1 MMIMQ
6 KNYSDILKIDK
17 RNALLAFALL
27 LFPYFSFAQSS
38 PTISWKADTTKIRIG
53 EQIKLSI
60 EVKAPKKDIV
70 VFPDI
75 QTNTDSLEIVGKS
88 TVDTSFKKDNAIY
101 GVVYSITS
109 FDTGKYNIPGIKVLA
124 GRDTLSTDPFNIEVI
139 TVPVDTLKQSRYGI
153 KDVKE
158 DPYTFKEIA
167 QKYYWIPILI
177 LVLTLLAWE
186 VWRIIKR
193 RRIAKIAPEMLLS
206 PYERAKYR
214 LNRLDNAKYIEKG
227 EVKEFYIA
235 LTDVIRLYLDEQF
248 CLPAPE
254 STSAEILADMK
265 KLKLSKEQYR
275 QMREFL
281 TDADLVKFAKMFPSG
296 EDNERYRIY
305 TETIIDTLRPE
316 PAPDSDTD
324 AVKDPSKQSKE
335 NDRK

>member
-1 MMIMQ
+1 MQ
-6 KNYSDILKIDK
+6 KNYSDILKID
-17 RNALLAFALL
+17 RLAVVSLFLMMLLPLFA
-27 LFPYFSFAQSS
+27 FAQSA

-75 QTNTDSLEIVGKS
+75 TTNTDSLEIVGKS
-88 TVDTSFKKDNAIY
+88 AVDTSFKKDNAIY
-101 GVVYSITS
+101 AVVYNITS
-109 FDTGKYNIPGIKVLA
+109 FDPGKYSIPGIKVLA
-124 GRDTLSTDPFNIEVI
+124 GMDTLSTDPFNIEVI

-153 KDVKE
+153 KDVRE
-158 DPYTFKEIA
+158 DPYTFKEVV
-167 QKYYWIPILI
+167 QKYYWIPIALVILALI
-177 LVLTLLAWE
+177 AWE
-186 VWRIIKR
+186 VYRLIKR
-193 RRIAKIAPEMLLS
+193 RRLAKIAPEMLLS

-214 LNRLDNAKYIEKG
+214 LNRLDSAKYIEKG
-227 EVKEFYIA
+227 QVKEFYVG

-248 CLPAPE
+248 GLPAPE

-296 EDNERYRIY
+296 EDNERYRLY
-305 TETIIDTLRPE
+305 TETIIDTLRPVE
-316 PAPDSDTD
+316 TPTEKPATD
-324 AVKDPSKQSKE
+324 DNVTKQDKE
-335 NDRK
+335 DGRE